1 MSADAKNGQE
11 APVMYHRHKGYG
23 YLVVIEGIDGTGK
36 TTLARNIY
44 LRLEDKGFP
53 VIFTFEPTDSIWGRK
68 LRRSFSASE
77 RLTPEEELEL
87 FLKDRKEHVEKI
99 IRPSLEQGKI
109 IICDRYY
116 FSTMAYQGA
125 RGLDPEAIRK
135 TNEIFAPIPDLVILL
150 ELDPETAIK
159 RIRKSRGEVPD
170 NFEQL
175 AYLKKVVGIFK
186 SLPDPFVVRIDAGLP
201 PEKLLN
207 SAWDKISDLLGNMC
221 FSAL

>member
-1 MSADAKNGQE
+1 MSRRQNLHGFF
-11 APVMYHRHKGYG
+11 
-23 YLVVIEGIDGTGK
+23 VVVEGIDGTGK

-44 LRLEDKGFP
+44 LRLKNKGFSA
-53 VIFTFEPTDSIWGRK
+53 IFTFEPTDGPWGKK
-68 LRRSFSASE
+68 LRRSFAAHG
-77 RLTPEEELEL
+77 RLTPQEELEL

-109 IICDRYY
+109 VVCDRYY

-135 TNEIFAPIPDLVILL
+135 TNEIFAPMPDLVLLL

-159 RIRKSRGEVPD
+159 RIKESRGEVPD

-175 AYLKKVVGIFK
+175 AYLKKVAGVFK
-186 SLPDPFVVRIDAGLP
+186 GLSDPFVARIDAGLP

-207 SAWDKISDLLGNMC
+207 SAWDRMSDLLGNKC
-221 FSAL
+221 FPVL

>member
-1 MSADAKNGQE
+1 MS
-11 APVMYHRHKGYG
+11 HRHGGYG
-23 YLVVIEGIDGTGK
+23 CLVVVEGIDGTGK

-44 LRLEDKGFP
+44 LRFENKGFP
-53 VIFTFEPTDSIWGRK
+53 VIFTFEPTDGIWGEK
-68 LRRSFSASE
+68 LRRSFSAPG
-77 RLTPEEELEL
+77 RLPPEEELEL

-109 IICDRYY
+109 IVCDRYY

-135 TNEIFAPIPDLVILL
+135 TNEIFAPMPDLVILL
-150 ELDPETAIK
+150 ELDPEAAIK
-159 RIRKSRGEVPD
+159 RIRESRGEVPD

-175 AYLKKVVGIFK
+175 AYLKKVIGIFK
-186 SLPDPFVVRIDAGLP
+186 SLSDPFVVRIDATLP

-207 SAWDKISDLLGNMC
+207 SVWDRMSDLKLEIRN
-221 FSAL
+221 

>member
-1 MSADAKNGQE
+1 VRS
-11 APVMYHRHKGYG
+11 HRHNPRGFFI
-23 YLVVIEGIDGTGK
+23 VVEGIDGTGK

-44 LRLEDKGFP
+44 HRLERKGFP
-53 VIFTFEPTDSIWGRK
+53 AIFTFEPTDGPWGKK
-68 LRRSFSASE
+68 LRRSFSAPG

-99 IRPSLEQGKI
+99 IRPSLEQEKI
-109 IICDRYY
+109 VVCDRYY

-135 TNEIFAPIPDLVILL
+135 TNETFAPMPDLVLLL
-150 ELDPETAIK
+150 ELDPEAAIK
-159 RIRKSRGEVPD
+159 RIKESRGEVPD

-175 AYLKKVVGIFK
+175 AYLKKVAGVFK
-186 SLPDPFVVRIDAGLP
+186 NLSDPFIARIDAGLP

-207 SAWDKISDLLGNMC
+207 SAWDRISDLLWDTC
-221 FSAL
+221 FPVL